1 MSDLGP
7 VVLSTGLI
15 CSVGLSSDSACAAI
29 RARVSAA
36 ADTRFRNAA
45 GEWIRGHS
53 VALEAPLGGIA
64 RLARMAAMAIEEALS
79 GIPREQLRSI
89 PVLFCLAET
98 DRAGRPPSLDIDLPD
113 LIMRELGAELHADSR
128 VISAGKVAASVAL
141 QAAPSLLGRVP
152 RLLVVAADSFL
163 TWPVLRNLDAE
174 SRLLSDANS
183 DGFLPGEA
191 AAALLLGLTADGP
204 GLRILG
210 AGFEVESAK
219 PGSGRP
225 HRADGLTSA
234 IKAALA
240 QASCT
245 MHDIDYRISG
255 LSGEQYFFK
264 EATLALLRTL
274 RVRREQLDIW
284 HPAEFIGETGAVAGV
299 AAVVLAQ
306 SAAAR
311 GYAPG
316 PRVMIQMTND
326 DGRCAAMI
334 LAQESG
340 S

>member
-1 MSDLGP
+1 
-7 VVLSTGLI
+7 
-15 CSVGLSSDSACAAI
+15 
-29 RARVSAA
+29 
-36 ADTRFRNAA
+36 
-45 GEWIRGHS
+45 
-53 VALEAPLGGIA
+53 
-64 RLARMAAMAIEEALS
+64 
-79 GIPREQLRSI
+79 
-89 PVLFCLAET
+89 
-98 DRAGRPPSLDIDLPD
+98 
-113 LIMRELGAELHADSR
+113 
-128 VISAGKVAASVAL
+128 
-141 QAAPSLLGRVP
+141 
-152 RLLVVAADSFL
+152 
-163 TWPVLRNLDAE
+163 
-174 SRLLSDANS
+174 
-183 DGFLPGEA
+183 
-191 AAALLLGLTADGP
+191 
-204 GLRILG
+204 
-210 AGFEVESAK
+210 
-219 PGSGRP
+219 
-225 HRADGLTSA
+225 
-234 IKAALA
+234 
-240 QASCT
+240 